1 MFVKTLKKTLNPSQ
15 SRFSRI
21 KQNLS
26 TCSRLAQIFKP
37 KFLDEKN
44 IDKKT
49 FLFDK
54 YGAFSF
60 EKLINLSSIL
70 SNDLLLKLNKRDLTG
85 EKVGIYCNNNYT
97 YLISI
102 LG

>member
-1 MFVKTLKKTLNPSQ
+1 MFVKTLNQSQ
-15 SRFSRI
+15 SRYNRI
-21 KQNLS
+21 KLNLS
-26 TCSRLAQIFKP
+26 TYSRLAQIFKP
-37 KFLDEKN
+37 KFLDKN
-44 IDKKT
+44 IDKKA

-54 YGAFSF
+54 YATFSF

-70 SNDLLLKLNKRDLTG
+70 SNDLLLKLNKRDLNG